1 MTALPDFISKVLQSW
16 TVLRL
21 AQSTS
26 TAGPNT
32 SKEID
37 GLLPFIMQRL
47 HKRILEEDLAEWL
60 EDYLCSRLNVLC
72 EDDSQFDVSK
82 LIVEG
87 YSLSAAGKLQEL
99 AALADTIPSGCDLQ
113 QCAMQEVNCEVPADE
128 VDDEDDDTDAS
139 DDEAGDLVSE
149 EDSEMDIGQ

>member
-1 MTALPDFISKVLQSW
+1 MVSLPDFIAKVLQSW

-37 GLLPFIMQRL
+37 DLLPFILQRL
-47 HKRILEEDLAEWL
+47 NKRVLEEDLAEWL
-60 EDYLCSRLNVLC
+60 EDYLCAHLNVLC
-72 EDDSQFDVSK
+72 EDDSQFDVAK

-87 YSLSAAGKLQEL
+87 YSLSASGKLPEL
-99 AALADTIPSGCDLQ
+99 AALADKLPPGCDLQ
-113 QCAMQEVNCEVPADE
+113 QCAIQEVNCEVPAEELDG
-128 VDDEDDDTDAS
+128 EDDDTDAS
-139 DDEAGDLVSE
+139 EDGVEGLASEDDSG
-149 EDSEMDIGQ
+149 MDTGQ